1 MAMTEDFTA
10 FFDTDEFAVSAT
22 LAGVPVVVIFDNA
35 FDEQQL
41 AMGLAG
47 TVPMVT
53 LASSAVPSPVV
64 GQPLVVGGTT
74 YTVVETLP
82 DGTGITRLRLRT

>member
-1 MAMTEDFTA
+1 MAMTEDLTA
-10 FFDTDEFAVSAT
+10 FFDPDEFAVSAT
-22 LAGVPVVVIFDNA
+22 LAGVPVTGIFDNA
-35 FDEQQL
+35 FDEQAL

-47 TVPMVT
+47 TVPLFT
-53 LASSAVPSPVV
+53 LASGSVPSPVV
-64 GQPLVVGGTT
+64 GQPLVYGGTT